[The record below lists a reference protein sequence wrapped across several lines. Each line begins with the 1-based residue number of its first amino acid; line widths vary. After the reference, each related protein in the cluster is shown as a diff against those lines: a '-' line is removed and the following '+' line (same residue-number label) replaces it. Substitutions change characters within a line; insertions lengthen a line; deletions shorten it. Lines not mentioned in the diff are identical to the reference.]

1 MKKLKLY
8 LETTIWN
15 FLFADDAP
23 EKKTITEQLFRE
35 VVSGKYEIFISE
47 LVSAEIND
55 APVNNRDK
63 LQEKIQLFDPK
74 ELTSNQDVEKLS
86 KRYISARIVPQKY
99 ESDVIHIA
107 FAVAYDLDVIVSWN
121 LTHIVK
127 LKTKLE
133 VNGINKSH
141 GYKEIEICTPEE
153 VVESERT

>member
-23 EKKTITEQLFRE
+23 EKKKITEKFFRE
-35 VVSGKYEIFISE
+35 ITSGKYEIFISE
-47 LVSAEIND
+47 LVIAEIHD
-55 APVNNRDK
+55 APLVKRDK
-63 LQEKIQLFDPK
+63 LLEKIQLYDPK
-74 ELTSNQDVEKLS
+74 ELTSNRDVEELS
-86 KRYISARIVPQKY
+86 KQYISAKIVPQKH

-107 FAVAYDLDVIVSWN
+107 FAVAHDLDVLVSWN